1 MKRGNY
7 GIPRCS
13 KALVLFLALVLIVV
27 ALIGTTVAWLMDTE
41 EATNTFT
48 VAELFKEPSSQFTLW
63 EHEAV
68 DEDENDLI
76 DGQYVLDL
84 TKEVAGNSYLIVP
97 GVNIPKDPTVDIV
110 DLEGNGYLYIKVI
123 GNLANGLDYAVD
135 DTYWEP
141 LSADY
146 PNIWVYKGE
155 HAVNHVIQASDSNKV
170 SFTVTIL
177 KENQI
182 VVPKD
187 YSSNANGNLTFY
199 AYMAQASFNGAN
211 AAEAWANTFA
221 TTP

>member
-123 GNLANGLDYAVD
+123 GNLANGLDYAV
-135 DTYWEP
+135 
-141 LSADY
+141 
-146 PNIWVYKGE
+146 V
-155 HAVNHVIQASDSNKV
+155 
-170 SFTVTIL
+170 
-177 KENQI
+177 
-182 VVPKD
+182 
-187 YSSNANGNLTFY
+187 
-199 AYMAQASFNGAN
+199 
-211 AAEAWANTFA
+211 
-221 TTP
+221 